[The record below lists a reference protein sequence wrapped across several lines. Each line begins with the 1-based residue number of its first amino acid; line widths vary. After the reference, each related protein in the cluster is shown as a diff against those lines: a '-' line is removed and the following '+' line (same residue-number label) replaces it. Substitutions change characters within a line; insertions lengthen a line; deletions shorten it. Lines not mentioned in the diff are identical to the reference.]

1 MLLHQRTKSFGQIP
15 VQNQYLKQKKN
26 FQGQCSTA
34 FIPSKDIPVQCE
46 ICSELT

>member
-34 FIPSKDIPVQCE
+34 FILPVKIYLFSVKYAQ
-46 ICSELT
+46 S